1 MQICDKKINVLLI
14 NNFEN
19 CADMFLRKTLSIAL
33 LTAASSAVFAQGLVL
48 NNDDLRTDLNWL
60 NQQGVINISTST
72 WPLSG
77 DEIQRA
83 LSQAKVTH
91 PAQQKVINSVLNAL
105 KADNDTVKVGAFAG
119 TDIKDI
125 PQAFGNNHKSQYEGS
140 VEFNAGGENWDA
152 KIRVNA
158 EKDPQI
164 DSGHDANVEGSYVA
178 GKLWNQWVVAGQI
191 PTWWGPGHDGSLIR
205 GDASRPVYGV
215 TMQRAVQD
223 AFENKWLSWIGPWQ
237 YQLFAG
243 QLDDYKA
250 VPNAKLLG
258 MRVTA
263 RPVPALEL
271 GASRTLQIGGDGQPN
286 SFKAYWNAIIGKDN
300 GCTNTDCIG
309 VDNPSNQLAGFD
321 ARLHLQPLFNIP
333 VSVYGQYIGEDEAG
347 YLPSKKMYLAGA
359 DYSSIVKNMPYQL
372 YAEWADTRTN
382 GDVKGISYSHH
393 QYTDGYYQHGFPLGH
408 AIGGDGQMYSVG
420 GDIRFDPMNRLSG
433 RAMVVK
439 VNESNLAINKAF
451 PKEDKIKALD
461 LTWTHY
467 IKPDLP
473 LKINGWISDSDLEG
487 NDSGA
492 SIGIEIPLERKMFG
506 F

>member
-1 MQICDKKINVLLI
+1 
-14 NNFEN
+14 
-19 CADMFLRKTLSIAL
+19 MFLRKTLSIAL
-33 LTAASSAVFAQGLVL
+33 LATASSAVFAQGLVL

-105 KADNDTVKVGAFAG
+105 KADNNTVKVGAFAES
-119 TDIKDI
+119 DIKNI
-125 PQAFGNNHKSQYEGS
+125 PQAFGDNQKSQYQGS
-140 VEFNAGGENWDA
+140 LEFNAGGENWDA

-164 DSGHDANVEGSYVA
+164 DSGHDVNVEGSYVA
-178 GKLWNQWVVAGQI
+178 GKLWNQWLVAGQI

-205 GDASRPVYGV
+205 GDASRPVYGA
-215 TMQRAVQD
+215 TAQRAVQN
-223 AFENKWLSWIGPWQ
+223 AFETKWLSWIGPWQ
-237 YQLFAG
+237 YQAFAG

-250 VPNAKLLG
+250 VPHAKLLG
-258 MRVTA
+258 LRLTA
-263 RPVPALEL
+263 RPLPYLEL
-271 GASRTLQIGGDGQPN
+271 GASRTLQWGGEGRSESWD
-286 SFKAYWNAIIGKDN
+286 SLWNAIKGNDN
-300 GCTNTDCIG
+300 VYDS
-309 VDNPSNQLAGFD
+309 DEDRSNQIAGFD
-321 ARLHLQPLFNIP
+321 ARLNLQSLINAP
-333 VSVYGQYIGEDEAG
+333 VGIYGQYVGEDEAG
-347 YLPSKKMYLAGA
+347 LLPSKKMYLAGV
-359 DYSSIVKNMPYQL
+359 DYSSSYNNMPYQL

-382 GDVKGISYSHH
+382 NDVKGISYNH
-393 QYTDGYYQHGFPLGH
+393 YVYKDGYYQHGFPLGH
-408 AIGGDGQMYSVG
+408 AMGGDGQMYSVG
-420 GDIRFDPMNRLSG
+420 GDIRFDVMNRLSG

-439 VNESNLAINKAF
+439 VNQSNLAINKAF
-451 PKEDKIKALD
+451 PKDDEIKALD

-473 LKINGWISDSDLEG
+473 LKINGWVSDSDLEG
-487 NDSGA
+487 NDAGA
-492 SIGIEIPLERKMFG
+492 SIGVEIPLERKMFG